1 MLQDL
6 LGAVTLG
13 SIYLMFA
20 LGMSLAWGS
29 IGILNFAHGSI
40 FMFAAF
46 VGYLVLAQSPLS
58 LTALVA
64 LGVTVGALLSVLVHV
79 VAFEQIT
86 RWTKDHRTA
95 EMQILIGG
103 IGIAGIPLALAQYE
117 TRSNPFGFTQSSFQP
132 TVHVVGDLRVSDLQV
147 LIVVAA
153 AVLTTAI
160 ALWLRHSRQGLALR
174 SIGVD
179 AEVAS
184 MMGVNR
190 RRFAIVTMA
199 VAGGLAGL
207 AAVLYTFYVG
217 ALTPE
222 SGETLIIKAFACII
236 LGGVGSMAG
245 VAVGAFA
252 LAFAETLVLTNFG
265 GLWVDAIS
273 FSLIFA
279 VLLLR
284 PAGLFGKKAVRR
296 T

>member
-58 LTALVA
+58 LIALVA

-190 RRFAIVTMA
+190 RRFAIATMA

-236 LGGVGSMAG
+236 LGGVGSTAG

-265 GLWVDAIS
+265 GLWGDAIS
-273 FSLIFA
+273 FSLILA